1 MKKILST
8 IILGIFGLLLPTKC
22 GAVAGLRTTFGEV
35 LIENL
40 VIGETYNLREF
51 ANLPLKVT
59 NKGEEPINLQI
70 EVIVPKKEEVK
81 EGYEPIPSASWITL
95 GQGYFVLGPGEDAIT
110 DVIISIPDDEKYLGK
125 AYQTYIFSHTVGRPG
140 VALGLQSRLLF
151 TIAPTRE
158 GKVGKPVKPLATLNF
173 EIVPHEIV
181 LQNVPIG
188 KKQSV
193 KELSGKTLRILNPND
208 EAYMFKLESISLKDS
223 LWKPKEKFEEVDP
236 SFLTFSKLKF
246 KVKGKS
252 IKEIKLYLN
261 FPRDELYAGKTYI
274 FIIRAEVLEQEIPV
288 SMYSKLYVTT
298 ER

>member
-1 MKKILST
+1 MKKTLLVVILV
-8 IILGIFGLLLPTKC
+8 ILGFLLPAEC

-51 ANLPLKVT
+51 VNLPLKVT
-59 NKGEEPINLQI
+59 NKGEEPVNLQI
-70 EVIVPKKEEVK
+70 EVLVPKKEAVK
-81 EGYEPIPSASWITL
+81 EGYEPIPDGSWITL
-95 GQGYFVLGPGEDAIT
+95 GQGYFVVGPGEDAIT

-125 AYQTYIFSHTVGRPG
+125 AYQVYIFSHTVGKPG

-158 GKVGKPVKPLATLNF
+158 GKIGKPVKPLATLNF

-181 LQNVPIG
+181 VVNVPIG

-193 KELSGKTLRILNPND
+193 KKLTGKTLRIINPND
-208 EAYMFKLESISLKDS
+208 EAYMFKLESISLEDS

-236 SFLTFSKLKF
+236 SFLTFSKSKF

-261 FPRDELYAGKTYI
+261 FPRDEIYAGKTYV
-274 FIIRAEVLEQEIPV
+274 FIIRAQVLEQEIPV
-288 SMYSKLYVTT
+288 SMYSKVYVITQ
-298 ER
+298 R